1 MAFDIATLVAADE
14 ADCEIVDADG
24 KKTGWVWTF
33 AGPGH
38 PATIAID
45 NEMNA
50 QRIARDAAKEK
61 AQANGRKWK
70 GDGETPEEAAERMR
84 EQSIGYIAA
93 RLLRWSEIE
102 MAGVPYPHTK
112 ENARA
117 ILSNRAMG
125 AVLDQAN
132 AFLIDERS
140 FTRRSATS

>member
-1 MAFDIATLVAADE
+1 MAFDIAALAAADE

-50 QRIARDAAKEK
+50 YRLARDAAKEK

-70 GDGETPEEAAERMR
+70 GDGESPEETAERLR
-84 EQSIGYIAA
+84 EQSVNYIAA
-93 RLLRWSEIE
+93 RLLRWSDIE
-102 MAGVPYPHTK
+102 MAGAPYPCTK

-125 AVLDQAN
+125 VVIDQAN

-140 FTRRSATS
+140 FIKRLATN